1 MAGSA
6 LDGTG
11 ATITFGTSTFAAEL
25 LDLSWDGRTRDAL
38 KSTHMGTTGSHTYI
52 PADLVDGGEL
62 SATFHFNCTD
72 ATATLLGNAAETITV
87 GWASGRSWAASM
99 FCTEITASAKIG
111 EVMQQT
117 AKFKVA
123 GAITEDTTA

>member
-1 MAGSA
+1 MAGTA
-6 LDGTG
+6 TDGTG

-52 PADLVDGGEL
+52 PADLVDGGEVT
-62 SATFHFNCTD
+62 ATFHFNCTD
-72 ATATLLGNAAETITV
+72 NTATLLSAVAEMVTV

-99 FCTEITASAKIG
+99 FCTEITASSKIG

-117 AKFKVA
+117 AKFKVS
-123 GAITEDTTA
+123 GAITEDLTA

>member
-1 MAGSA
+1 MAGTA
-6 LDGTG
+6 TDGTG
-11 ATITFGTSTFAAEL
+11 ATITFATSTFTAEL

-38 KSTHMGTTGSHTYI
+38 KSTHMGTSGSHTYI

-62 SATFHFNCTD
+62 TATFHFNCTD
-72 ATATLLGNAAETITV
+72 ATATLLGAVAETITV

-117 AKFKVA
+117 AKFKVS
-123 GAITEDTTA
+123 GAITEDNTA